1 MTFLIKNDKIIGMEW
16 DNFATVKQ
24 KFIND
29 IIKELEGL
37 ELPPEWSPRDVLGFV
52 IRKLEDQGK
61 KI

>member
-1 MTFLIKNDKIIGMEW
+1 MIELSDMEW

-24 KFIND
+24 KFLND

>member
-1 MTFLIKNDKIIGMEW
+1 MELNW

-29 IIKELEGL
+29 IIKELDNL

-52 IRKLEDQGK
+52 IRKIEDKGK